1 MKKEISGIFLF
12 FLSVFLMLGLLSYS
26 PDDPSFNNAL
36 SSFDTENYV
45 GVFGAYFCGSLY
57 DFFGTGALWFPL
69 LIFIKSYTL
78 FKQDFMFLK
87 GITGYLGAF
96 VLITS
101 TGSLFRSAGG
111 YLQIPDYP
119 LVSGFFYSF
128 LEKYLNEAG
137 ALIFLIFLFITGLM
151 FATGLRTVSFV
162 SGFHRFIIFTVFLF
176 DKLRTLFSDIKE
188 KIYLKRQKK
197 KAFKKDKKIKKT
209 PEKIKKKTPA
219 PVSITT
225 EKVNEKKEIRS
236 YKNASSGKDKDVLI
250 PYSFLE
256 KPPENNFE
264 ESFADV
270 EKKSE
275 ILVNKLTDFG
285 IKGEVVSV
293 SKGPVVTTFEY
304 KPAPGVKISK
314 VANLSDDLA
323 LALKATGIRIVAP
336 IPGKSVIGIEVPNK
350 IRSAVYS
357 REILETE
364 QFVKS
369 KSPLSIGLGKD
380 IEGTPIVVNLDK
392 MPHLLIAGATGAGKS
407 VCLNMMITSFLF
419 KASPENLKMIMI
431 DPKRIELSVY
441 EGIPHLF
448 TPVVTDMKKAKNV
461 LFWAVREMERR
472 YELLAEEKCRNIEQ
486 YNTKIEKKI
495 KSSDDL
501 SEDDFEKLPFLVI
514 IIDELADLMMVAS
527 KEIETALIR
536 LAQMARASGI
546 HMIIATQRPSVD
558 VLTGI
563 IKANF
568 PTRIAFKVSSKV
580 DSRTILDSN
589 GAEKLLGK
597 GDMLFM
603 PPGVAGIER
612 IHGAFISEEELEKVL
627 EYVSA
632 SGEPEYLDE
641 IADGQN
647 TSFEEVF
654 GLSSGDDESDEDD
667 DKKYMEAVKLVRE
680 KKKASISMVQRH
692 LRIGFNR
699 AARMIEQMEKDG
711 IVAPAEGSK
720 PREVIN

>member
-1 MKKEISGIFLF
+1 MKKEISGLFLF
-12 FLSVFLMLGLLSYS
+12 FLSVFLMLGLFSYS
-26 PDDPSFNNAL
+26 PNDPSFNNAL
-36 SSFDTENYV
+36 SSFETNNYV

-69 LIFIKSYTL
+69 LLLIKSYTL
-78 FKQDFMFLK
+78 FKQDIMFLK
-87 GITGYLGAF
+87 GITGYLGAL
-96 VLITS
+96 VLVAS
-101 TGSLFRSAGG
+101 TGSLFRSAVG

-162 SGFHRFIIFTVFLF
+162 SGFNKFIVFIAFLF

-188 KIYLKRQKK
+188 KIYLKREKK
-197 KAFKKDKKIKKT
+197 KSLKKDKKIKST
-209 PEKIKKKTPA
+209 PEKVKKTVTLPT
-219 PVSITT
+219 PVQ
-225 EKVNEKKEIRS
+225 EEVKVRKKTRVYNS
-236 YKNASSGKDKDVLI
+236 AGNDKDVLI

-380 IEGTPIVVNLDK
+380 IEGTPVVVNLDK

-486 YNTKIEKKI
+486 YNAKIEKKI
-495 KSSDDL
+495 KSSGDDTENDEL
-501 SEDDFEKLPFLVI
+501 EKLPFLVI

-641 IADGQN
+641 IAEGQN

-654 GLSSGDDESDEDD
+654 GLNSEDDESGEDD